1 MKGVVTIQIRVRV
14 NEGIRIKEIR
24 AIGENGEQIG
34 VIATSEA
41 LKMAKE
47 SGLDLV
53 EVAPKASPPVCRIM
67 NFSKYKY
74 EQEKKERLA
83 RKKQRVIRIKEI
95 KLKPNIEENDYQVKL
110 RHLKRFLGRGDK
122 AKVTL
127 IFRGREM
134 AHTDIGASLMN
145 RLMTDLSEVAVP
157 EKVPTLENK
166 MMILILN
173 PK

>member
-1 MKGVVTIQIRVRV
+1 MITIQIRIRV
-14 NEGIRIKEIR
+14 NEGIRIKEVR
-24 AIGENGEQIG
+24 TIGANGEQIG
-34 VIATSEA
+34 VIPTSDA
-41 LKMAKE
+41 LRMARE

-53 EVAPKASPPVCRIM
+53 EVAPKANPPVCRIM

-110 RHLKRFLGRGDK
+110 RHLKKFLGRGDK

-134 AHTDIGASLMN
+134 AHTDIGIKLMN
-145 RLMTDLSEVAVP
+145 RLMADLSEIAVP

-166 MMILILN
+166 MMILVLN

>member
-1 MKGVVTIQIRVRV
+1 MIAIQIRIRV
-14 NEGIRIKEIR
+14 NEGIRIKEVR
-24 AIGENGEQIG
+24 VIGENGEQIG
-34 VIATSEA
+34 VIATNEA
-41 LKMAKE
+41 IRMAKE

-83 RKKQRVIRIKEI
+83 RKKQRVIHIKEI

-110 RHLKRFLGRGDK
+110 RHLKKFLGRGDK

-134 AHTDIGASLMN
+134 AHTDIGINLMN
-145 RLMTDLSEVAVP
+145 RLMKDLSEIAAP
-157 EKVPTLENK
+157 EKMPRLDNK
-166 MMILILN
+166 LMILILN

>member
-1 MKGVVTIQIRVRV
+1 MVRIQIRIRI
-14 NEGIRIKEIR
+14 NEGIRIKEVR
-24 AIGENGEQIG
+24 TIGENGEQIG
-34 VIATSEA
+34 VIPTAEA
-41 LKMAKE
+41 LRMAKE
-47 SGLDLV
+47 SGFDLV
-53 EVAPKASPPVCRIM
+53 EVAPKANPPVCRIM

-110 RHLKRFLGRGDK
+110 RHLKKFLERGDK

-127 IFRGREM
+127 VFRGREM
-134 AHTDIGASLMN
+134 AHTDIGANLMN
-145 RLMTDLSEVAVP
+145 RLMKDLSEVAVP
-157 EKVPTLENK
+157 ERMPMLDHKV
-166 MMILILN
+166 MILIMS